1 MTGEIL
7 SVDNLTI
14 GFGRN
19 AAGSPAVRNLSY
31 GLKVNE
37 TLAIVGESGSGKS
50 VSSLSLLGLLPRGA
64 SRILS
69 GTAMFGDRNLLKLP
83 EEELREIRGK
93 RISMIFQEPMT
104 SLNPVLTV
112 GRQMTEIVLA
122 HDPKTS
128 NVEKSAIDMLDRVGL
143 PDPTS
148 MIKRYPHQ
156 LSGGQRQRVMIA
168 MALINRPEILIAD
181 EPTTALDVT
190 VQAQILDL
198 MRELKNQFGTS
209 MLLITHD
216 MGVVAETADRV
227 IVMKQGEKVEE
238 KDVAQLFAA
247 PEHGYTRALLA
258 AVPRIGAP
266 RPLPKSKESA
276 VARPVPV
283 AEARNLTKIFKSGG
297 REVKALDGVSFSIP
311 PGETLALVGESGSG
325 KSTAAR
331 AMLRLLEAD
340 AGQVLING
348 QDIRAFGP
356 QLLRRARREM
366 QMIFQD
372 PYGALDPR
380 MRVDRLVAEPMRIH
394 RIASGQELKD
404 RTEALFLQVGLTA
417 DQMRRFPHEFSGG
430 QRQRLCIARAL
441 GVEPKLIVADEPT
454 SALDVSIQAQVIEL
468 MLELQQRLGLSYLFI
483 SHDLAVVEQMS
494 HSIAVM
500 LNGRIVETG
509 PRDAVLTSPA
519 HAYTRELLGAVPV
532 PDPCRPRHRHAAAD
546 RSSFPRGPLV
556 PVSEQHLAAL

>member
-1 MTGEIL
+1 MSDAIL
-7 SVDNLTI
+7 TVDNLTI
-14 GFGRN
+14 GFGRS
-19 AAGSPAVRNLSY
+19 AERSPAVKGLSY
-31 GLKVNE
+31 FLNANE

-50 VSSLSLLGLLPRGA
+50 VSSMALLGLLPKGT

-69 GTAMFGDRNLLKLP
+69 GTARFDGRDLLELD
-83 EEELREIRGK
+83 EEDQREIRGK

-104 SLNPVLTV
+104 SLNPVLTI
-112 GRQMTEIVLA
+112 GRQMTEVVLA
-122 HDPKTS
+122 HDPKFQG
-128 NVEKSAIDMLDRVGL
+128 VDKSAVTMLDRVGL
-143 PDPTS
+143 PDPS
-148 MIKRYPHQ
+148 GMMKRYPHQ

-190 VQAQILDL
+190 VQAQILEL
-198 MRELKNQFGTS
+198 MRELKDQFGTS

-238 KDVAQLFAA
+238 RDVGPLFAS
-247 PEHGYTRALLA
+247 PEHPYTRKLLA
-258 AVPRIGAP
+258 AVPKIGSSDVPAKGAVSTVGHAAP
-266 RPLPKSKESA
+266 
-276 VARPVPV
+276 VV
-283 AEARNLTKIFKSGG
+283 EARNLMKTFHSGG
-297 REVKALDGVSFSIP
+297 NSVKALDDVSFAIP

-331 AMLRLLEAD
+331 AILRLLEVD
-340 AGQVLING
+340 SGEVLMDG
-348 QDIRAFGP
+348 GDIREYRA
-356 QLLRRARREM
+356 QLLRKARKHM

-394 RIASGQELKD
+394 KIAKGKELQD

-417 DQMRRFPHEFSGG
+417 DQMRRYPHEFSGG

-468 MLELQQRLGLSYLFI
+468 MLDLQQRLGLSYLFI
-483 SHDLAVVEQMS
+483 SHDLAVVEQVS

-500 LNGRIVETG
+500 LHGRIVEVG
-509 PRDAVLTSPA
+509 PRDAVLKAPA
-519 HAYTRELLGAVPV
+519 HAYTRELLNAIPI
-532 PDPCRPRHRHAAAD
+532 PDPVRTRGKLEVSD
-546 RSSFPRGPLV
+546 RSSFSRGPLE
-556 PVSEQHLAAL
+556 PVSEYHLAAS